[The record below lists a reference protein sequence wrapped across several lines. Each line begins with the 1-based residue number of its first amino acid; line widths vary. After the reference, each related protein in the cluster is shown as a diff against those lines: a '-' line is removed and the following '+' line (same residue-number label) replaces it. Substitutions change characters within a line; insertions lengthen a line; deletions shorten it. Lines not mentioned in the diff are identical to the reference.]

1 MKILL
6 LIDSLGSGG
15 AQRQIITLAALFK
28 QQGQEV
34 SFLLYA
40 DEGFFQNEVEKLNIP
55 IHLIRTKSYLQ
66 RIWQVRKYIRNGKY
80 DAVISFMDTPN
91 FLNNFAA
98 IGGKSWKVITSERS
112 SKKSYL
118 HSKQGKIFGWFQ
130 RYSDAIVCN
139 SHNAMA
145 MWENHYPK
153 YKNKLSVIYN
163 PVLLPEI
170 ASTYIPKKDGKLNV
184 VIAASYQYL
193 KNPIG
198 LVKAIALMSDEERSK
213 LVVNWY
219 GRIEPIP
226 GDSKAYDEAKELIE
240 HYHLQNTI
248 YLHEATKDI
257 SNKMN
262 EADVVALFSE
272 LEGLPNAI
280 CEGMMLGKP
289 IIMSRVSDYNNLV
302 DAHNGFLCD
311 WDSPESIKDSL
322 VMAFRLDEIQL
333 MEMGENSKSKAE
345 KMFSKE
351 TIVMQWLNLIKY
363 NDNEKYLR

>member
-1 MKILL
+1 MKILC

-98 IGGKSWKVITSERS
+98 IGGKNWKVITSERS
-112 SKKSYL
+112 SKEDYL
-118 HSKQGKIFGWFQ
+118 FTKQGRIFGWFQ

-139 SHNAMA
+139 SYNALA
-145 MWENHYPK
+145 MWEKHYPQ
-153 YKNKLSVIYN
+153 YKHKLLVIYN

-170 ASTYIPKKDGKLNV
+170 TKEYIPKRNAKLHV

-193 KNPIG
+193 KNPLG
-198 LVKAIALMSDEERSK
+198 LIEAISLLSDNEKEK
-213 LVVNWY
+213 LSVNWY
-219 GRIEPIP
+219 GEKNVSNGGTR
-226 GDSKAYDEAKELIE
+226 AYDESVSKIAEYKLENILTLNE
-240 HYHLQNTI
+240 P
-248 YLHEATKDI
+248 TKDI
-257 SNKMN
+257 VNKMH
-262 EADVVALFSE
+262 EADVVALLSE

-280 CEGMMLGKP
+280 CEGMMIGKP
-289 IIMSRVSDYNNLV
+289 IVMTKVSDYRELV
-302 DAHNGFLCD
+302 DTTNGILCD
-311 WDSPESIKDSL
+311 WDKPETIKNAL
-322 VMAFRLDEIQL
+322 VYM
-333 MEMGENSKSKAE
+333 MEQKEDKLLKMGHQSRKKAYHL
-345 KMFSKE
+345 FSKE
-351 TIVMQWLNLIKY
+351 NIAGKWMNVIK
-363 NDNEKYLR
+363 

>member
-1 MKILL
+1 MNLLL

-15 AQRQIITLAALFK
+15 AQRQMVTLAALLK

-98 IGGKSWKVITSERS
+98 IGGKNWKVITSERS
-112 SKKSYL
+112 SKEDYL
-118 HSKQGKIFGWFQ
+118 FTKQGRIFGWFQ

-139 SHNAMA
+139 SYNALA
-145 MWENHYPK
+145 MWEKHYPQ
-153 YKNKLSVIYN
+153 YKHKLLVIYN

-170 ASTYIPKKDGKLNV
+170 TKEYIPKRNAKLHV

-193 KNPIG
+193 KNPLG
-198 LVKAIALMSDEERSK
+198 LIEAISLLSDNEKEK
-213 LVVNWY
+213 LSVNWY
-219 GRIEPIP
+219 GEKNVSNGGTR
-226 GDSKAYDEAKELIE
+226 AYDESVSKIAEYKLENILTLNE
-240 HYHLQNTI
+240 P
-248 YLHEATKDI
+248 TKDI
-257 SNKMN
+257 VNKMH
-262 EADVVALFSE
+262 EADVVALLSE

-280 CEGMMLGKP
+280 CEGMMIGKP
-289 IIMSRVSDYNNLV
+289 IVMTKVSDYRELV
-302 DAHNGFLCD
+302 DTTNGILCD
-311 WDSPESIKDSL
+311 WDKPETIKNAL
-322 VMAFRLDEIQL
+322 VYMMKQKEDKLL
-333 MEMGENSKSKAE
+333 KMGHQSRKKAYHL
-345 KMFSKE
+345 FSKE
-351 TIVMQWLNLIKY
+351 NIAGKWMNVIK
-363 NDNEKYLR
+363 

>member
-15 AQRQIITLAALFK
+15 AQRQIITLAALLK

-98 IGGKSWKVITSERS
+98 IGGKNWKVITSERS
-112 SKKSYL
+112 SKEDYL
-118 HSKQGKIFGWFQ
+118 FTKQGRIFGWFQ
-130 RYSDAIVCN
+130 HYSDAIVCN

-170 ASTYIPKKDGKLNV
+170 TSTYIPKKDGKLNV

-198 LVKAIALMSDEERSK
+198 LVKAIALMSEEERSK

-219 GRIEPIP
+219 GRIEPVP
-226 GDSKAYDEAKELIE
+226 NDSKAYNATKELIE
-240 HYHLQNTI
+240 LNHLQHTVML
-248 YLHEATKDI
+248 YEATKDI
-257 SNKMN
+257 GNKMK

-272 LEGLPNAI
+272 LEGLPNVI

-302 DAHNGFLCD
+302 DEHNGFLCD
-311 WDSPESIKDSL
+311 WDSPESIKDAL
-322 VMAFRLDEIQL
+322 VGALNLSNDEITQ
-333 MEMGENSKSKAE
+333 MGKASKIKAE

-351 TIVMQWLNLIKY
+351 TIVMRWIKLIR
-363 NDNEKYLR
+363 N

>member
-98 IGGKSWKVITSERS
+98 IGGKNWKVITSERS
-112 SKKSYL
+112 SKEDYL
-118 HSKQGKIFGWFQ
+118 FTKQGRIFGWFQ

-139 SHNAMA
+139 SYNALA
-145 MWENHYPK
+145 MWEKHYPQ
-153 YKNKLSVIYN
+153 YKHKLLVIYN

-170 ASTYIPKKDGKLNV
+170 TKEYIPKRNAKLHV

-193 KNPIG
+193 KNPLG
-198 LVKAIALMSDEERSK
+198 LIEAISLLSDNEKEK
-213 LVVNWY
+213 LSVNWY
-219 GRIEPIP
+219 GEKNVSNGGTR
-226 GDSKAYDEAKELIE
+226 AYDESVSKIAEYKLENILTLNE
-240 HYHLQNTI
+240 P
-248 YLHEATKDI
+248 TKDI
-257 SNKMN
+257 VNKMH
-262 EADVVALFSE
+262 EADVVALLSE

-280 CEGMMLGKP
+280 CEGMMIGKP
-289 IIMSRVSDYNNLV
+289 IVMTKVSDYRELV
-302 DAHNGFLCD
+302 DTTNGILCD
-311 WDSPESIKDSL
+311 WDKPETIKNAL
-322 VMAFRLDEIQL
+322 VYM
-333 MEMGENSKSKAE
+333 MEQKEDKLLKMGHQSRKKAYHL
-345 KMFSKE
+345 FSKE
-351 TIVMQWLNLIKY
+351 NIAGKWMNVIK
-363 NDNEKYLR
+363 

>member
-1 MKILL
+1 MNILL

-15 AQRQIITLAALFK
+15 AQRQMVTLATLL
-28 QQGQEV
+28 QSRGQNV
-34 SFLLYA
+34 SLLLYV
-40 DEGFFQNEVEKLNIP
+40 DEGFFKKEVEQMNIP
-55 IHLIRTKSYLQ
+55 IHLILTKNYFL
-66 RIWQVRKYIRNGKY
+66 RILKVRQYIRKGKY

-98 IGGKSWKVITSERS
+98 IGGRSWKVITSERS
-112 SKKSYL
+112 SKVEVFQSL
-118 HSKQGKIFGWFQ
+118 RGKLFAWFQ
-130 RYSDAIVCN
+130 RYSDSIVCN
-139 SHNAMA
+139 SHNAKT
-145 MWENHYPK
+145 MWKNHYPK

-163 PVLLPEI
+163 PLLLSEI
-170 ASTYIPKKDGKLNV
+170 ASTYVPKKDGKLNV

-198 LVKAIALMSDEERSK
+198 LVKAIALMSDEERSR

-311 WDSPESIKDSL
+311 WDSPESIKDAL
-322 VMAFRLDEIQL
+322 VGALNLSNDEIML
-333 MEMGENSKSKAE
+333 MGKASKIKAE

-351 TIVMQWLNLIKY
+351 TIVMRWINLIK
-363 NDNEKYLR
+363 NDDNEKN